1 MIEGKGKAREKR
13 DDDATL
19 PLRAFTMCLNN
30 AMDNRVAN
38 LVFDGHVLYRCP
50 ISFVRTSSHV

>member
-38 LVFDGHVLYRCP
+38 LVFDDYVLYRCP
-50 ISFVRTSSHV
+50 N